1 MSKPSDQRSTIRRL
15 WEKAEGSP
23 NLLSTA
29 SSFSAPV
36 GPRISTTSLGGYY
49 IDFSFKAKEPTWPPP
64 WLGHD
69 GGRLHVAAAQWGL
82 GCYER
87 YLAGE
92 GDAWLAAARRTADH
106 LDAEQQTEG
115 PQRGGWVHEF
125 RHRHTFPLEPPWLS
139 GMAQG
144 EGASLLLRV
153 HRETG
158 EERYAQAARLALDP
172 MEIPSA
178 EGGVRANLG
187 GGFFPEEYPTSPPS
201 LVLNGGLFALWG
213 CFDVALALDDPRAR
227 ELWEEG
233 LATLAAHIDDFDTGY
248 WSRYDLFPHPV
259 ANIASAAY
267 HQLHISQLRATLTI
281 AESAPLAA
289 AADRFERYAAAR
301 GAAARAFAAKVA
313 FRLVVPRN
321 PLMARRLPWS
331 RLRR

>member
-64 WLGHD
+64 WLGHG
-69 GGRLHVAAAQWGL
+69 GGRLHVAVAQWGL

-87 YLAGE
+87 YLAGQGE
-92 GDAWLAAARRTADH
+92 AWLAAARRVADH
-106 LDAEQQTEG
+106 LVAEQQTEG
-115 PQRGGWVHEF
+115 RQRGGWVHGF
-125 RHRHTFPLEPPWLS
+125 RYPHTFQLEPPWLS

-144 EGASLLLRV
+144 EAASLLLRV
-153 HRETG
+153 HGETG
-158 EERYAQAARLALDP
+158 DERYAEAARLALEP
-172 MEIPSA
+172 MEVPSA
-178 EGGVRANLG
+178 RGGVRAELG
-187 GGFFPEEYPTSPPS
+187 GGFFPEEYPTTPPS
-201 LVLNGGLFALWG
+201 LVLNGALFALWG
-213 CFDVALALDDPRAR
+213 CFDVGLALNDPRAR

-233 LATLAAHIDDFDTGY
+233 MATLAAHIDDFDTGY

-259 ANIASAAY
+259 SFIASSAY
-267 HQLHISQLRATLTI
+267 HQLHINQLQATLMLVGLP
-281 AESAPLAA
+281 PLAIA
-289 AADRFERYAAAR
+289 VRRWESYAEAR
-301 GAAARAFAAKVA
+301 IPTARAFAHKVL
-313 FRLVVPRN
+313 FRLTVPRS
-321 PLMARRLPWS
+321 PWLARRLPWS